1 MKNWN
6 EVWLENYEQKSDIAK
21 WVLSTTKDTYKGD
34 AYVPWGNMLHALY
47 TLDEHADVVKVQNEA
62 GGFVHTDTM
71 HLHTETEGKV
81 TISTIVSHMVMVKV
95 KFLDKWFTEVYPIQ
109 EKDYG
114 ASKVYDQNKVNKS
127 LQRALAR
134 CISLATG
141 VAWHLY
147 ENSSSQFEDDTPAP
161 TVTPPLKKTPT
172 KIADVIP
179 PVVEVVAPA
188 VTGNDVVDLVN
199 FIELNKE
206 NPKVLGLVDKF
217 NTILSSKY
225 TFEDKPLNLNI
236 ASDTSEVLKAK
247 LETVANP
254 STMLDAL
261 RKVVK

>member
-1 MKNWN
+1 MKKWL
-6 EVWLENYEQKSDIAK
+6 EVWQENYENKSDIAK
-21 WVLSTTKDTYKGD
+21 WVMSTTKDTYKGD

-47 TLDEHADVVKVQNEA
+47 ALDENADVVKVQNES
-62 GGFVHTDTM
+62 GGFVHTDEM
-71 HLHTETEGKV
+71 KLHTENDGKT
-81 TISTIVSHMVMVKV
+81 TISTIVSHLVMVKV
-95 KFLDKWFTEVYPIQ
+95 KFMDKWFTEVYPIQ

-114 ASKVYDQNKVNKS
+114 ASKVYDQNKVNKA

-141 VAWHLY
+141 IAWSLY
-147 ENSSSQFEDDTPAP
+147 ENSAGQFEDDTP
-161 TVTPPLKKTPT
+161 TPPAKPTLKTATKKAETTITTPE
-172 KIADVIP
+172 
-179 PVVEVVAPA
+179 PVQEL
-188 VTGNDVVDLVN
+188 TGNDVLDLVG
-199 FIELNKE
+199 FIAVNKE

-225 TFEDKPLNLNI
+225 TFEDKPLILDI
-236 ASDTSEVLKAK
+236 ANDSADILKAK